1 MPNLVQRPLARFV
14 SKIGSCAKCMR
25 QSLEAAIVAWILFA
39 FTVIYYPGTSLQF
52 VIEMMAAAVSLLW
65 LLHLATYAG
74 RALNKSHVMGEQ
86 AVGTV
91 DANALPNELERRRVI
106 GVLLRAAAIGAA
118 ISLPMILRPTAAL
131 AFCGQCSKNS
141 DCGVS
146 PCRCV
151 NTAGPGLPVCNECKC
166 N

>member
-1 MPNLVQRPLARFV
+1 MPHLVQRPLARFV
-14 SKIGSCAKCMR
+14 SKIGSCANCMR
-25 QSLEAAIVAWILFA
+25 QSLEATIVAWILFA
-39 FTVIYYPGTSLQF
+39 FTVIYYPGTSLQL
-52 VIEMMAAAVSLLW
+52 VIEMMAAALSLLW

-74 RALNKSHVMGEQ
+74 RALNKSHVMDAQ
-86 AVGTV
+86 AAGPV
-91 DANALPNELERRRVI
+91 DANALPSELDRRSAI
-106 GVLLRAAAIGAA
+106 GILLRAAAIGAA
-118 ISLPMILRPTAAL
+118 VSLPMILRPTAAL
-131 AFCGQCSKNS
+131 AFCGQCSQNS